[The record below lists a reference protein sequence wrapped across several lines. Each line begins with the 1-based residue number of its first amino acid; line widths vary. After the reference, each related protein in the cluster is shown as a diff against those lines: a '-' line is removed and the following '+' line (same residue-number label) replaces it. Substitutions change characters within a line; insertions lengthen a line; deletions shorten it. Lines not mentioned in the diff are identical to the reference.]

1 MLKTCIYLIYLLC
14 VIKPVKTSFPKNIWF
29 GTLEHEHIICGGV
42 GSTERSTEGNVSP
55 LSVRISQQQYSEG
68 LHPFLRWM
76 ERCCNL
82 LPVTT
87 SREESDLF
95 SISTDFCRSSQLWM
109 CLNIVVFLMLSCNV
123 IRPLQAAHGVCS
135 LVCLLVSTEDTKMIL
150 DWRKKAKYLLSLCVP
165 SYIFLAK
172 IQ

>member
-1 MLKTCIYLIYLLC
+1 MLKTCTKLMYLLC
-14 VIKPVKTSFPKNIWF
+14 VIKPVKTSFPKSIWF
-29 GTLEHEHIICGGV
+29 GGLEHERIICGGAV
-42 GSTERSTEGNVSP
+42 LNALQRGMWGL

-135 LVCLLVSTEDTKMIL
+135 LVCWCPL
-150 DWRKKAKYLLSLCVP
+150 
-165 SYIFLAK
+165 K
-172 IQ
+172 IQKWFLTGGKKPSICSHCVYPVISF

>member
-1 MLKTCIYLIYLLC
+1 MCYQTCEDIFSKEYLI
-14 VIKPVKTSFPKNIWF
+14 W
-29 GTLEHEHIICGGV
+29 GV
-42 GSTERSTEGNVSP
+42 RTRTYHLWGAVLNALQRGMWGL

-68 LHPFLRWM
+68 LHPFLRQM
-76 ERCCNL
+76 ERRCNL

-95 SISTDFCRSSQLWM
+95 SVSTDFCRSSQLWV
-109 CLNIVVFLMLSCNV
+109 CLSIVVCSMLSCNV
-123 IRPLQAAHGVCS
+123 IRPLLAAHGMCS
-135 LVCLLVSTEDTKMIL
+135 LVCLLVPTEDTKMIL
-150 DWRKKAKYLLSLCVP
+150 DWRTKAKYLLSLCVP

>member
-1 MLKTCIYLIYLLC
+1 MCYQNC
-14 VIKPVKTSFPKNIWF
+14 KTSFPKNIWF
-29 GTLEHEHIICGGV
+29 VTLEHEHIICGGV

-76 ERCCNL
+76 ERRCNL

-95 SISTDFCRSSQLWM
+95 SISTDFCRSSQLWV
-109 CLNIVVFLMLSCNV
+109 CLNIMVFLMLSCNV
-123 IRPLQAAHGVCS
+123 IHPSQVARNVCFIF
-135 LVCLLVSTEDTKMIL
+135 CLLVSSSDTKMFL
-150 DWRKKAKYLLSLCVP
+150 NWRKKKPRIDSHCL
-165 SYIFLAK
+165 
-172 IQ
+172 

>member
-1 MLKTCIYLIYLLC
+1 MLSKLQDIFSKEYLI
-14 VIKPVKTSFPKNIWF
+14 W
-29 GTLEHEHIICGGV
+29 GV
-42 GSTERSTEGNVSP
+42 RTWKYHLWRGAVLSALQRGMWGL

-76 ERCCNL
+76 ERHCNP

-87 SREESDLF
+87 SWEESDLF
-95 SISTDFCRSSQLWM
+95 STSTDFCRCSQLWV

-135 LVCLLVSTEDTKMIL
+135 LVCLLVPTEDIKMIL
-150 DWRKKAKYLLSLCVP
+150 DWRKKAKHLLSLCVP